1 MTKTPFTQ
9 ELLLQVYEDNGLVSF
24 DLLQERLKGWTIE
37 GIKARFNQWR
47 HRGIISYSLLNDEID
62 EFQFLKTKREEKT
75 RNYRGAE
82 VKARR
87 VFQASFS
94 NGGHYQ

>member
-62 EFQFLKTKREEKT
+62 EFQFLKPNEKK
-75 RNYRGAE
+75 NKKLPRGG
-82 VKARR
+82 
-87 VFQASFS
+87 S
-94 NGGHYQ
+94 